1 MTAREERVE
10 ATYAGLPLRG
20 VSIAGRETWFHFPTL
35 NLAFDVGRLPT
46 ELVAVPNLFL
56 THSHLDHAAG
66 LAYWASQRRLSR
78 LAGGVV
84 HTEPSTV
91 DAWRK
96 ILALHAGLEGVRY
109 DVSVE
114 PLEPGARAHLRR
126 DLTVT
131 AFRAVHRVPAL
142 GFVASEVRH
151 RLKPAWRS
159 ESQDAIRK
167 AAVEGEPVVE
177 SWSRPLVAFTGDTSA
192 DLFATAPPDL
202 YEAKVL
208 LLECSFLEERHRDR
222 AGPWGH
228 LHLSDLAERS
238 ELFRNEVLVLT
249 HLTLRTGPQEIRKLI
264 AASLPP
270 DLAARTVP
278 FLPSGERAR

>member
-56 THSHLDHAAG
+56 THAHLDHAAG

-84 HTEPSTV
+84 HTESSTV
-91 DAWRK
+91 DSWRK
-96 ILALHAGLEGVRY
+96 ILTLHAELEGVRY
-109 DVSVE
+109 DVAVE
-114 PLEPGARAHLRR
+114 PLEPGGGVALRK

-151 RLKPAWRS
+151 RLKPAWRN

-177 SWSRPLVAFTGDTSA
+177 SWARPLVAFTGDTSA
-192 DLFATAPPDL
+192 GLFDTAPAEL
-202 YEAKVL
+202 YEARVL

-222 AGPWGH
+222 AAPWGH

-238 ELFRNEVLVLT
+238 ELFRNEVIVLT
-249 HLTLRTGPQEIRKLI
+249 HLTLRTSPGEIRKLI
-264 AASLPP
+264 AASLPQA
-270 DLAARTVP
+270 LASRTVP
-278 FLPSGERAR
+278 FLPSEEPAR